1 MQREIKTSRFNV
13 VNFGKTIGTQSLRVQ
28 GLYKRKRKIPH
39 KSWNSR
45 VVFDMDLKSNTG
57 YNNHEYTNVGEQG
70 LCGVILAD
78 RRAV

>member
-1 MQREIKTSRFNV
+1 MRSQSDPDAFSQLIMSVGREYQCLVYERS
-13 VNFGKTIGTQSLRVQ
+13 S
-28 GLYKRKRKIPH
+28 PH
-39 KSWNSR
+39 KSWNIR
-45 VVFDMDLKSNTG
+45 AVFDMDLKSNTG